1 MNTRNTARYI
11 LSTIMVLPFA
21 TSAIAQAVIEQT
33 ESTETA
39 GIEVIQVTAEKRV
52 STLQETPI
60 AITAI
65 NASDLARQNIEEGND
80 IQFAIPNAIFTDRG
94 SFNIRGVGNNAT
106 SSTAESGTGVH
117 VNGVYLT
124 SPSATNEYYDI
135 QSIEVLRGPQGTL
148 YGRNTTA
155 GVVNIISAK
164 PTDYLEGNI
173 SLELSNFNSVRALGA
188 LNIPLSDNVRQRFA
202 FNVVNRDGFTENIAT
217 GNDIDGRDQFSIRST
232 TAVDF
237 SDNFDAS
244 LFIQYFN
251 EDSNRS
257 LRRGVRCIADAV
269 LGCSADEIG
278 FEFPNSDFVDGNIR
292 NVLLAFGIPINQL
305 VRPDFYNTNP
315 DGSRRMNPN
324 DPRQVN
330 IDNEP
335 IAKSEELLASLEF
348 NYTTSKGT
356 FTSVTAFQ
364 SIDNEGQRDFDNAN
378 GSGAFLVPVSY
389 QFNDDIFLENTTD
402 FEAVQIFDI
411 SSDQFSQ
418 ELRFVSDLDNELNYT
433 AGFYYLDF
441 ETDSRVATFFPY
453 LALIGQALGLPNE
466 FHDFD
471 TRSPE
476 VETQSWAIFSEV
488 YYDISD
494 ALKLTVGLRYSDE
507 TKSQITQ
514 TVTPISFLTPG
525 FDPNVFEDLEVDFQ
539 EFTGKV
545 GLSYQLDSDLTD
557 ETLFFGTVSRGY
569 KAGGLNPGG
578 ATQTSFAPEFI
589 NSVEVGVKNTLFS
602 RKLQANATAFF
613 YNYKGLQLGALE
625 QNGTGAAITDN
636 TDAEVM
642 GAEFEFVAAPVIGL
656 LANLNLSFLDSE
668 VTNDFLTPDV
678 TQLQSTGP
686 VDVRGNELPFAPN
699 RSAQAGIQYTHPVSD
714 NWEITYRVQ
723 TYWQDEFFARI
734 YNTANDVIDNWQQT
748 DINIALTDI
757 TGKWKFEAFVKN
769 TANEDSVTGL
779 SAESSLAGRFRLP
792 AILDPRQIGI
802 RMHYSFE

>member
-1 MNTRNTARYI
+1 MSTQNRTQHI
-11 LSTIMVLPFA
+11 LGAIMALPFA
-21 TSAIAQAVIEQT
+21 TSAIAQAVAEQT
-33 ESTETA
+33 EDTDTV

-94 SFNIRGVGNNAT
+94 AFNIRGVGNNAT

-117 VNGVYLT
+117 VNGVFLT
-124 SPSATNEYYDI
+124 SPSPTNEYYDI

-164 PTDYLEGNI
+164 PTDYLEGNF
-173 SLELSNFNSVRALGA
+173 SLELSNFNSVRAVGA
-188 LNIPLSDNVRQRFA
+188 INIPISDRVRQRFA

-232 TAVDF
+232 TAVDIT
-237 SDNFDAS
+237 DNFDAS
-244 LFIQYFN
+244 LFVQYFN

-257 LRRGVRCIADAV
+257 LRRGVRCISDEV

-292 NVLLAFGIPINQL
+292 NVLTAFGVPINQL
-305 VRPDFYNTNP
+305 VRPDFFNTNP
-315 DGSRRMNPN
+315 DGSVRINPN

-335 IAKSEELLASLEF
+335 ITMSEEILASLEL
-348 NYTTSKGT
+348 NYTIEQGT
-356 FTSVTAFQ
+356 FTSVTAYQ
-364 SIDNEGQRDFDNAN
+364 DVDNEGQRDFDNAN
-378 GSGAFLVPVSY
+378 GSDAFLVPVSFA
-389 QFNDDIFLENTTD
+389 FNDDIFLENTTN
-402 FEAVQIFDI
+402 FEPVQIFDI
-411 SSDQFSQ
+411 ASEQFSQ
-418 ELRFVSDLDNELNYT
+418 EFRFVSSLDSDLNFT
-433 AGFYYLDF
+433 AGLYYLNF
-441 ETDSRVATFFPY
+441 KTDSRVATFNPY
-453 LALIGQALGLPNE
+453 LSLIGQALGLPAE

-471 TRSPE
+471 TRSPD
-476 VETQSWAIFSEV
+476 VETESFALFSEV

-507 TKSQITQ
+507 TKSQVTQ
-514 TVTPISFLTPG
+514 TVTPLSFLTPG
-525 FDPNVFEDLEVDFQ
+525 FDPTAFEDLEVDFQ

-545 GLSYQLDSDLTD
+545 GLSYQLDTELTD
-557 ETLFFGTVSRGY
+557 ETLFFGTISRGY

-578 ATQTSFAPEFI
+578 ATQTSFDPEFI
-589 NSVEVGVKNTLFS
+589 NSFEVGVKNTLFN

-625 QNGTGAAITDN
+625 QNGTAAAITDN
-636 TDAEVM
+636 TDAEVR
-642 GAEFEFVAAPVIGL
+642 GAEFEFVAAPVTGL

-668 VTNDFLTPDV
+668 VTADFLTPDI
-678 TQLQSTGP
+678 TQLQSSGQ

-699 RSAQAGIQYTHPVSD
+699 RSVQAGIQYTHPVSD

-723 TYWQDEFFARI
+723 TYWQDEFFARVF
-734 YNTANDVIDNWQQT
+734 NTPTDLIDNWQQT
-748 DINIALTDI
+748 DINIALTDVR
-757 TGKWKFEAFVKN
+757 GHWKFEAFVKN

-792 AILDPRQIGI
+792 AILDPRQVGV
-802 RMHYSFE
+802 RMHYSF